1 MHIHT
6 ERFVERLDEMVEAGC
21 LTEEE
26 AERLREAD
34 AILER
39 LENGELLR
47 FPRGHWRAFRRG
59 GFPGRGPGFSPLPHH
74 AVMCAFVAVTLAAA
88 LVALRRRDARSSVS
102 GPQLA
107 ATRWHGRHP
116 HRRRPHLTTSPRR
129 GQALETG
136 I

>member
-6 ERFVERLDEMVEAGC
+6 ERFVERLDEMVQAGR

-39 LENGELLR
+39 LENGEPPR
-47 FPRGHWRAFRRG
+47 FPLGHRRALHRRG
-59 GFPGRGPGFSPLPHH
+59 FFPGRGPGFSPLPHH
-74 AVMCAFVAVTLAAA
+74 GVMCAFVVVTLAVA
-88 LVALRRRDARSSVS
+88 LVALRRRDARPSVS

-107 ATRWHGRHP
+107 ATRWR
-116 HRRRPHLTTSPRR
+116 
-129 GQALETG
+129 
-136 I
+136 